1 MPRSRRFTPG
11 RIGAVLATA
20 ALASAGVAGAASA
33 AGSPDI
39 QSVGPGPGWV
49 NR

>member
-1 MPRSRRFTPG
+1 MSRPRRLTPG
-11 RIGAVLATA
+11 RIAAVLATA
-20 ALASAGVAGAASA
+20 ALASAGAASVA
-33 AGSPDI
+33 STSGI